1 MRTVASS
8 ARSPLLF
15 TCRCRAE
22 STSTFSDW
30 IHETKGG
37 ESMKSFARQVL
48 VLALVSLLFTAQAGI
63 GTSPLA
69 IGPIF

>member
-1 MRTVASS
+1 
-8 ARSPLLF
+8 
-15 TCRCRAE
+15 
-22 STSTFSDW
+22 
-30 IHETKGG
+30 
-37 ESMKSFARQVL
+37 MKSFARQVL